1 MVLLSFYLIEELR
14 DGKQRR
20 SWLHSIDHT
29 PTDWVELRFT
39 LEEVMLTVYIEHATW
54 DERMR
59 NMDAGGKQDL
69 PKECEAMVTLEHHLP
84 GGKTGYM
91 MGSRTGY
98 RRGKVAVR
106 REYEGIFKLAYNAR
120 TGKLAVKDAQFGP
133 KLGHLRTDYWRLERG
148 IEYRVPPLIPED
160 HRDPLDVKGMIM
172 ENPMTRYADYS
183 RKETRTYAVHEK
195 RGTYSRPQNL
205 MYVRERK
212 NLKEEDE
219 EG

>member
-1 MVLLSFYLIEELR
+1 
-14 DGKQRR
+14 
-20 SWLHSIDHT
+20 
-29 PTDWVELRFT
+29 
-39 LEEVMLTVYIEHATW
+39 
-54 DERMR
+54 MR
-59 NMDAGGKQDL
+59 NMDAGTKREL
-69 PKECEAMVTLEHHLP
+69 PKECEAMATLERHLP
-84 GGKTGYM
+84 GG
-91 MGSRTGY
+91 RTGHTYGVHGPGY
-98 RRGKVAVR
+98 RQKKIATH
-106 REYEGIFKLAYNAR
+106 EGIFRLAYNAR

-133 KLGHLRTDYWRLERG
+133 ELGHLRADYWRLERG

-205 MYVRERK
+205 MYVREQK

>member
-1 MVLLSFYLIEELR
+1 MSFYLIEELR

-29 PTDWVELRFT
+29 PTDWVELRFM
-39 LEEVMLTVYIEHATW
+39 LEEVMLTVYIEHVTW

-59 NMDAGGKQDL
+59 NMDAGTKREL
-69 PKECEAMVTLEHHLP
+69 PKTCEAMVTLEHHLP
-84 GGKTGYM
+84 GGRTGHTY
-91 MGSRTGY
+91 GVHGTGY
-98 RRGKVAVR
+98 RQKKIATR
-106 REYEGIFKLAYNAR
+106 REYEGIFRLAYNSR

-195 RGTYSRPQNL
+195 RSMYSRPQNL

-212 NLKEEDE
+212 DLLQDGEEE
-219 EG
+219 